1 MPKFDFVGGLLTDEE
16 TDVLQLRR
24 RGWRNADIAAEL
36 NLSERTVKRR
46 VHSIKTKIGWFKGR
60 GCFCGRALFYFVP
73 KTAQC
78 WHFGDPQCAVFLCT
92 I

>member
-36 NLSERTVKRR
+36 NSSDAQSSLIFPFFAQPQRE
-46 VHSIKTKIGWFKGR
+46 
-60 GCFCGRALFYFVP
+60 LFYYLC
-73 KTAQC
+73 KWLHT
-78 WHFGDPQCAVFLCT
+78 FGKKS
-92 I
+92 

>member
-36 NLSERTVKRR
+36 NLSERTVNRR
-46 VHSIKTKIGWFKGR
+46 VKAIVGKLKAK
-60 GCFCGRALFYFVP
+60 
-73 KTAQC
+73 
-78 WHFGDPQCAVFLCT
+78 
-92 I
+92 

>member
-36 NLSERTVKRR
+36 NCSERLQAEGSLGKE
-46 VHSIKTKIGWFKGR
+46 K
-60 GCFCGRALFYFVP
+60 
-73 KTAQC
+73 
-78 WHFGDPQCAVFLCT
+78 
-92 I
+92 

>member
-36 NLSERTVKRR
+36 NFSERTVKL
-46 VHSIKTKIGWFKGR
+46 
-60 GCFCGRALFYFVP
+60 RALLAKKNELLYILR
-73 KTAQC
+73 Q
-78 WHFGDPQCAVFLCT
+78 
-92 I
+92 IRY

>member
-36 NLSERTVKRR
+36 NCSERTVN
-46 VHSIKTKIGWFKGR
+46 
-60 GCFCGRALFYFVP
+60 RARLLAFQTNSHDFSQALY
-73 KTAQC
+73 
-78 WHFGDPQCAVFLCT
+78 
-92 I
+92 

>member
-36 NLSERTVKRR
+36 NCSTVKRR
-46 VHSIKTKIGWFKGR
+46 VRSIKNKIG
-60 GCFCGRALFYFVP
+60 
-73 KTAQC
+73 
-78 WHFGDPQCAVFLCT
+78 
-92 I
+92 